1 LDPLF
6 SLSIV
11 GLWILFILI
20 LAIVTRKKL
29 PSQKELSRKIIH
41 IGTGPIIPIAWWLQI
56 PSNWAIPISSIVTVG
71 LLINKKLNIIP
82 AMEDIKRA
90 SYGTIAYGLSITIML
105 ICFWSDYPEAVT
117 AGILVMAFGDGLA
130 GLLGK
135 NFKSRQWKVLGQTK
149 SLIGTITMGCISLL
163 SLILLNLMIGSPLH
177 LIHLVSISILA
188 VLLEQISYYGI
199 DNFTVPIAISSAWY
213 LLIRL

>member
-1 LDPLF
+1 MDPLF